1 VAAAVLF
8 GQSCPRRYDWTDST
22 SRYGLA
28 LRCTVRVCVGLQE
41 GVVGAAYF

>member
-28 LRCTVRVCVGLQE
+28 LRCTEREGGEKRKCV
-41 GVVGAAYF
+41 